1 MQRNAARTQ
10 GVRDAR
16 VTLEH
21 LRIVDA
27 DRHVAEARIA
37 LERRQNPTDHRLT
50 GDLDE
55 ALVADTSDLGQ
66 RVRACPSPC
75 KDQNGG
81 GSRVSGRGLHAS
93 NCICPAPACNAIGR
107 RGKGTPS
114 LAGALA
120 MG

>member
-1 MQRNAARTQ
+1 MIEKLIFDAKEVEA
-10 GVRDAR
+10 DAR
-16 VTLEH
+16 RSE
-21 LRIVDA
+21 IQA
-27 DRHVAEARIA
+27 QARY
-37 LERRQNPTDHRLT
+37 
-50 GDLDE
+50 E